1 MHSHCN
7 IWMPN
12 RISLGGDGA
21 QLNARILLQEIKEQT
36 EKERETEREQDEG
49 RGKWKEQE
57 R

>member
-36 EKERETEREQDEG
+36 EKERERK
-49 RGKWKEQE
+49 RA